1 MPFASLLRSIGIV
14 VVAVLLIIA
23 ANLCFY
29 TVSETEQVIITQFGK
44 TVGQPINEA
53 GMKFKWP
60 FIQTVNRIDKRI
72 LEWDGR
78 ASEMPTRDKLY
89 IVVDTFGRWRISDP
103 LQYYTRLRDE
113 RSALSRLDDIIGS
126 EVRNAIA
133 KHDLIEIV
141 RTDKNRKASEDA
153 APVADAS
160 QINRLLPIT
169 LGRTAIE
176 KEVVAESAPKLRD
189 FGVELIDVRFMRVN
203 YNAGVSAKI
212 HERMVSE
219 RQQIASRFR
228 SEGEGEAAARSATC
242 ARSNP
247 SPTAKCRRSRATPTR
262 KPPRSTPA
270 PTAAAPR
277 RRSFISSS
285 ARWRLIAR
293 PSTRTRRSSSRLTAI
308 CSATSSNHRGQQS
321 PRANPRILQKGSA
334 YLALSAKHRARDL
347 CSPRLDKLGGR
358 SRGRADMTDRLT
370 GSAEFCG

>member
-14 VVAVLLIIA
+14 VAAVILVVA

-29 TVSETEQVIITQFGK
+29 AVSETEQVILTQFGK

-53 GMKFKWP
+53 GVKFKWP

-103 LQYYTRLRDE
+103 LQFFTRLLDE
-113 RSALSRLDDIIGS
+113 RRALSRLEDIIGS

-141 RTDKNRKASEDA
+141 RTDKDRKASAEA
-153 APVADAS
+153 APVDDAG

-169 LGRTAIE
+169 LGRAAIE
-176 KEVVAESAPKLRD
+176 KEIVEKSAPKLKD
-189 FGVELIDVRFMRVN
+189 FGIELIDVRFMRVN
-203 YNAGVSAKI
+203 YNPGVSAKI

-228 SEGEGEAAARSATC
+228 SEGEGEAA
-242 ARSNP
+242 
-247 SPTAKCRRSRATPTR
+247 K
-262 KPPRSTPA
+262 
-270 PTAAAPR
+270 
-277 RRSFISSS
+277 
-285 ARWRLIAR
+285 
-293 PSTRTRRSSSRLTAI
+293 
-308 CSATSSNHRGQQS
+308 
-321 PRANPRILQKGSA
+321 ILGS
-334 YLALSAKHRARDL
+334 KERDL
-347 CSPRLDKLGGR
+347 RQIESESYRQVQVIKGEADAKA
-358 SRGRADMTDRLT
+358 SEIYARAYG
-370 GSAEFCG
+370 GSAEAAEFHQFLRTMEAYRKALDKETTLLLSTDSEFFRYLKQTTPPAPK

>member
-14 VVAVLLIIA
+14 VAAVLLIIA

-29 TVSETEQVIITQFGK
+29 SVSETEQVIITQFGK

-103 LQYYTRLRDE
+103 LQYFTRLRDE

-141 RTDKNRKASEDA
+141 RTDKNRKASADA
-153 APVADAS
+153 APADDAG
-160 QINRLLPIT
+160 QINRLLPIS
-169 LGRTAIE
+169 LGRAAIE
-176 KEVVAESAPKLRD
+176 KEIVAESAPKLKD

-203 YNAGVSAKI
+203 YNPGVSTKI
-212 HERMVSE
+212 HERMMSE

-228 SEGEGEAAARSATC
+228 SEGEGEAA
-242 ARSNP
+242 
-247 SPTAKCRRSRATPTR
+247 K
-262 KPPRSTPA
+262 
-270 PTAAAPR
+270 
-277 RRSFISSS
+277 I
-285 ARWRLIAR
+285 I
-293 PSTRTRRSSSRLTAI
+293 
-308 CSATSSNHRGQQS
+308 
-321 PRANPRILQKGSA
+321 GS
-334 YLALSAKHRARDL
+334 KERDL
-347 CSPRLDKLGGR
+347 RQIESE
-358 SRGRADMTDRLT
+358 SYRAVQVIKGEADAKASEIYARAYG
-370 GSAEFCG
+370 GSAEAAEFHQFLRTMETYRKTLDKDTTLLLSTDSDLFRYLKQSTAVRPPAKP

>member
-14 VVAVLLIIA
+14 VAAVLLIIA

-29 TVSETEQVIITQFGK
+29 SVSETEQVIITQFGK

-103 LQYYTRLRDE
+103 LQYFTRLRDE

-141 RTDKNRKASEDA
+141 RTDKNRKASADA
-153 APVADAS
+153 APADDAG
-160 QINRLLPIT
+160 QINRLLPIS
-169 LGRTAIE
+169 LGRAAIE
-176 KEVVAESAPKLRD
+176 KEIVAESAPKLKD

-203 YNAGVSAKI
+203 YNPGVSTKI
-212 HERMVSE
+212 HERMMSE

-228 SEGEGEAAARSATC
+228 SEGEGEAAKILGSKEHDLRQIESESYRAVQVIKGEADAKASEIYAR
-242 ARSNP
+242 
-247 SPTAKCRRSRATPTR
+247 
-262 KPPRSTPA
+262 
-270 PTAAAPR
+270 
-277 RRSFISSS
+277 
-285 ARWRLIAR
+285 
-293 PSTRTRRSSSRLTAI
+293 
-308 CSATSSNHRGQQS
+308 
-321 PRANPRILQKGSA
+321 A
-334 YLALSAKHRARDL
+334 Y
-347 CSPRLDKLGGR
+347 G
-358 SRGRADMTDRLT
+358 
-370 GSAEFCG
+370 GSAEAAEFHQFLRTMDAYRKTLDKDTTLLLSTDSDLFRYLKQSSAVRTPAKP

>member
-1 MPFASLLRSIGIV
+1 MPFASLLRSLGIV
-14 VVAVLLIIA
+14 VAAVLLIIA

-29 TVSETEQVIITQFGK
+29 SVSETEQVIITQFGK

-103 LQYYTRLRDE
+103 LQYFTRLRDE

-141 RTDKNRKASEDA
+141 RTDKNRKASADA
-153 APVADAS
+153 APADDAG
-160 QINRLLPIT
+160 QINRLLPIS
-169 LGRTAIE
+169 LGRAAIE
-176 KEVVAESAPKLRD
+176 KEIVAESAPKLKD

-203 YNAGVSAKI
+203 YNPGVSTKI
-212 HERMVSE
+212 HERMMSE

-228 SEGEGEAAARSATC
+228 SEGEGEAA
-242 ARSNP
+242 
-247 SPTAKCRRSRATPTR
+247 K
-262 KPPRSTPA
+262 
-270 PTAAAPR
+270 
-277 RRSFISSS
+277 I
-285 ARWRLIAR
+285 I
-293 PSTRTRRSSSRLTAI
+293 
-308 CSATSSNHRGQQS
+308 
-321 PRANPRILQKGSA
+321 GS
-334 YLALSAKHRARDL
+334 KERDL
-347 CSPRLDKLGGR
+347 RQIESE
-358 SRGRADMTDRLT
+358 SYRAVQVIKGEADAKASEIYARAYG
-370 GSAEFCG
+370 GSAEAAEFHQFLRTMDAYRKTLDKDTTLLLSTDSDLFRYLKQSSVARPAVKP

>member
-1 MPFASLLRSIGIV
+1 MPFASLLRSLGIV

-29 TVSETEQVIITQFGK
+29 SVSETEQVILTQFGK

-103 LQYYTRLRDE
+103 LQYFTRLRDE

-141 RTDKNRKASEDA
+141 RTDKDRKASADA
-153 APVADAS
+153 APADDAG

-169 LGRTAIE
+169 LGRAAIE
-176 KEVVAESAPKLRD
+176 KEIVEKSAPKLKD

-203 YNAGVSAKI
+203 YNPGVSTKI
-212 HERMVSE
+212 HERMMSE

-228 SEGEGEAAARSATC
+228 SEGEGEAA
-242 ARSNP
+242 
-247 SPTAKCRRSRATPTR
+247 K
-262 KPPRSTPA
+262 
-270 PTAAAPR
+270 
-277 RRSFISSS
+277 
-285 ARWRLIAR
+285 
-293 PSTRTRRSSSRLTAI
+293 
-308 CSATSSNHRGQQS
+308 
-321 PRANPRILQKGSA
+321 ILGS
-334 YLALSAKHRARDL
+334 KERDL
-347 CSPRLDKLGGR
+347 RQIESE
-358 SRGRADMTDRLT
+358 SYRAVQVIKGEADAKASEIYARAYG
-370 GSAEFCG
+370 GSAEAAEFHQFLRTMDAYRKTLDKDTTLLLSTDSDLFRYLKQSSVARPAVKP

>member
-14 VVAVLLIIA
+14 VVAVILVIA

-29 TVSETEQVIITQFGK
+29 NVSETEQVILTQFGK

-103 LQYYTRLRDE
+103 LQYFTRLRDE

-141 RTDKNRKASEDA
+141 RTDKDRKASADA
-153 APVADAS
+153 APADDAG
-160 QINRLLPIT
+160 QINRLLPIS
-169 LGRTAIE
+169 LGRTAVE
-176 KEVVAESAPKLRD
+176 KEIVEKSAPKLKD

-203 YNAGVSAKI
+203 YNPGVSVKI
-212 HERMVSE
+212 HERMMSE

-228 SEGEGEAAARSATC
+228 SEGEGEAA
-242 ARSNP
+242 
-247 SPTAKCRRSRATPTR
+247 K
-262 KPPRSTPA
+262 
-270 PTAAAPR
+270 
-277 RRSFISSS
+277 I
-285 ARWRLIAR
+285 I
-293 PSTRTRRSSSRLTAI
+293 
-308 CSATSSNHRGQQS
+308 
-321 PRANPRILQKGSA
+321 GS
-334 YLALSAKHRARDL
+334 KERDL
-347 CSPRLDKLGGR
+347 RQIESESYRQVQVIKGEADAKA
-358 SRGRADMTDRLT
+358 SEIYARAYG
-370 GSAEFCG
+370 GSAEAAEFHQFLRTMESYRKTLDKDTTLLLSTDSDLFRYLKQTAPSALK

>member
-14 VVAVLLIIA
+14 VAAVLLIIA

-29 TVSETEQVIITQFGK
+29 SVSETEQVIITQFGK

-103 LQYYTRLRDE
+103 LQYFTRLRDE

-141 RTDKNRKASEDA
+141 RTDKNRKASADA
-153 APVADAS
+153 APADDAG
-160 QINRLLPIT
+160 QINRLLPIS
-169 LGRTAIE
+169 LGRAAIE
-176 KEVVAESAPKLRD
+176 KEIVAESAPKLKD

-203 YNAGVSAKI
+203 YNPGVSTKI
-212 HERMVSE
+212 HERMMSE

-228 SEGEGEAAARSATC
+228 SEGEGEAA
-242 ARSNP
+242 
-247 SPTAKCRRSRATPTR
+247 K
-262 KPPRSTPA
+262 
-270 PTAAAPR
+270 
-277 RRSFISSS
+277 
-285 ARWRLIAR
+285 
-293 PSTRTRRSSSRLTAI
+293 
-308 CSATSSNHRGQQS
+308 
-321 PRANPRILQKGSA
+321 ILGS
-334 YLALSAKHRARDL
+334 KERDL
-347 CSPRLDKLGGR
+347 RQIESE
-358 SRGRADMTDRLT
+358 SYRAVQVIKGEADAKASEIYARAYG
-370 GSAEFCG
+370 GSAEAAEFHQFLRTMDAYRKTLDKDTTLLLSTDSDLFRYLKQSSAVRTPAKP

>member
-14 VVAVLLIIA
+14 VAVVLLIIA

-44 TVGQPINEA
+44 TVGQPVNQA
-53 GMKFKWP
+53 GIKFKWP

-103 LQYYTRLRDE
+103 LQYFTRLRDE

-141 RTDKNRKASEDA
+141 RTDKNRKASADA
-153 APVADAS
+153 APADDAG
-160 QINRLLPIT
+160 QINRLLPIS
-169 LGRTAIE
+169 LGRAAIE
-176 KEVVAESAPKLRD
+176 QEIVEKSAPKLKD

-203 YNAGVSAKI
+203 YNPGVSTKI
-212 HERMVSE
+212 HERMMSE

-228 SEGEGEAAARSATC
+228 SEGEGEAA
-242 ARSNP
+242 
-247 SPTAKCRRSRATPTR
+247 K
-262 KPPRSTPA
+262 
-270 PTAAAPR
+270 
-277 RRSFISSS
+277 
-285 ARWRLIAR
+285 
-293 PSTRTRRSSSRLTAI
+293 
-308 CSATSSNHRGQQS
+308 
-321 PRANPRILQKGSA
+321 ILGS
-334 YLALSAKHRARDL
+334 KERDL
-347 CSPRLDKLGGR
+347 RQIESE
-358 SRGRADMTDRLT
+358 SYRAVQVIKGEADAKASEIYARAYG
-370 GSAEFCG
+370 GSAEAAEFHQFLRTMETYRKTLDKDTTLLLSTDSDLFRYLKQSSAVRPPAKP

>member
-14 VVAVLLIIA
+14 VAAVILVVA

-29 TVSETEQVIITQFGK
+29 AVSETEQVILTQFGK

-103 LQYYTRLRDE
+103 TQFFTRLRDE

-141 RTDKNRKASEDA
+141 RTDKDRKPAADA
-153 APVADAS
+153 APVVDDAG
-160 QINRLLPIT
+160 QINRLLPIA

-176 KEVVAESAPKLRD
+176 KEIVAQSAPKLKD

-203 YNAGVSAKI
+203 YNPGVSAKI
-212 HERMVSE
+212 HERMMSE
-219 RQQIASRFR
+219 RQQIAARFR
-228 SEGEGEAAARSATC
+228 SEGEGEAA
-242 ARSNP
+242 
-247 SPTAKCRRSRATPTR
+247 K
-262 KPPRSTPA
+262 
-270 PTAAAPR
+270 
-277 RRSFISSS
+277 I
-285 ARWRLIAR
+285 I
-293 PSTRTRRSSSRLTAI
+293 
-308 CSATSSNHRGQQS
+308 
-321 PRANPRILQKGSA
+321 GS
-334 YLALSAKHRARDL
+334 KERDL
-347 CSPRLDKLGGR
+347 RQIESESYRQVQVI
-358 SRGRADMTDRLT
+358 RGEADAKASEIYARAYG
-370 GSAEFCG
+370 GSAEAAEFHQFLRTMEAYRKALDKETTLLLSTDSEFFRYLKQTTLPASK

>member
-1 MPFASLLRSIGIV
+1 MPLTALLRSIGIV
-14 VVAVLLIIA
+14 VAVVVLVIA

-29 TVSETEQVIITQFGK
+29 NVSETEQVIITQFGK
-44 TVGQPINEA
+44 TVGQPINQA
-53 GMKFKWP
+53 GIKFKWP

-103 LQYYTRLRDE
+103 TQYFTRLRDE

-141 RTDKNRKASEDA
+141 RTDKNRKASADA
-153 APVADAS
+153 APADDAG

-176 KEVVAESAPKLRD
+176 KEIVKESAPKLKD

-203 YNAGVSAKI
+203 YNPGVSAKI
-212 HERMVSE
+212 HERMMSE

-228 SEGEGEAAARSATC
+228 SEGEGEAA
-242 ARSNP
+242 
-247 SPTAKCRRSRATPTR
+247 K
-262 KPPRSTPA
+262 
-270 PTAAAPR
+270 
-277 RRSFISSS
+277 
-285 ARWRLIAR
+285 
-293 PSTRTRRSSSRLTAI
+293 
-308 CSATSSNHRGQQS
+308 
-321 PRANPRILQKGSA
+321 ILGS
-334 YLALSAKHRARDL
+334 KERDL
-347 CSPRLDKLGGR
+347 RQIESESYRQVQVIKGEADAKA
-358 SRGRADMTDRLT
+358 SEIYARAYG
-370 GSAEFCG
+370 GSAEAAEFHQFLRTMESYRKTLDKDTTLLLSTDSDLFRYLKQSSASRPTSKP

>member
-14 VVAVLLIIA
+14 VAVVLLIIA

-29 TVSETEQVIITQFGK
+29 SVSETEQVIITQFGK

-103 LQYYTRLRDE
+103 LQYFTRLRDE

-141 RTDKNRKASEDA
+141 RTDKNRKASADA
-153 APVADAS
+153 APADDAG
-160 QINRLLPIT
+160 QINRLLPIS
-169 LGRTAIE
+169 LGRAAIE
-176 KEVVAESAPKLRD
+176 KEIVAESAPKLKD

-203 YNAGVSAKI
+203 YNPGVSTKI
-212 HERMVSE
+212 HERMMSE

-228 SEGEGEAAARSATC
+228 SEGEGEAA
-242 ARSNP
+242 
-247 SPTAKCRRSRATPTR
+247 K
-262 KPPRSTPA
+262 
-270 PTAAAPR
+270 
-277 RRSFISSS
+277 
-285 ARWRLIAR
+285 
-293 PSTRTRRSSSRLTAI
+293 
-308 CSATSSNHRGQQS
+308 
-321 PRANPRILQKGSA
+321 ILGS
-334 YLALSAKHRARDL
+334 KERDL
-347 CSPRLDKLGGR
+347 RQIESE
-358 SRGRADMTDRLT
+358 SYRAVQVIKGEADAKASEIYARAYG
-370 GSAEFCG
+370 GSAEAAEFHQFLRTMDAYRKTLDKDTTLLLSTDSDLFRYLKQSSAVRPAAKP